1 MDIFKEYRVILFAE
15 RIKDDDKI
23 LYKRLKNEYGN
34 ESVVF
39 YNSND
44 RRSIKQEVI
53 NKLKRGVA
61 NILIAVEALDEGI
74 DVSKADM
81 AFVFQGKQDERQ
93 QIQKLGR
100 IVRKSKKSNNEEDR
114 EKTTKYATLINLF
127 CPMGEE
133 NIYLAK
139 FFRRMIIKYRKGGY
153 G

>member
-81 AFVFQGKQDERQ
+81 AFVFQGKAR
-93 QIQKLGR
+93 
-100 IVRKSKKSNNEEDR
+100 
-114 EKTTKYATLINLF
+114 
-127 CPMGEE
+127 
-133 NIYLAK
+133 
-139 FFRRMIIKYRKGGY
+139 
-153 G
+153 